1 MYARVTVP
9 DWLSTGKIIAGIY
22 QRWIFRGQ
30 SSAKWGL
37 QTTLERAAI
46 EKNLAFARDARHAS
60 QLTMQALSELPNRE
74 DWILTQFQRR
84 AHLVMSAPPPL
95 EAKLD
100 WLAAIQHYGGPTR
113 LLDFTHSLYVSTF
126 FAVEQ

>member
-9 DWLSTGKIIAGIY
+9 DWLRTGKLIAAIY
-22 QRWIFRGQ
+22 PRWIFRGQ
-30 SSAKWGL
+30 TSARWDL

-46 EKNLAFARDARHAS
+46 QKNLAFASSVAHAAV
-60 QLTMQALSELPNRE
+60 LTAQALAYLPNRE

-84 AHLVMSAPPPL
+84 AHLVMPAPPPR
-95 EAKLD
+95 EARLD

-113 LLDFTHSLYVSTF
+113 LLDFTHSFYVATF
-126 FAVEQ
+126 FAR